1 MLMYFRQVDTRVSLP
16 DREIIVIWLTSS
28 PLAMINMRI
37 TLALIVAIFFAW
49 GALALWVQFSRNKV
63 RQGLLIGLWTLVSA
77 FFLVAILVPL
87 NTTLQTF
94 ASIAFALS
102 VLVLGY
108 WWRGIQPSN
117 NRAWIP
123 EVSRQ
128 TQGKINGNRVTIE
141 NVRNFTW
148 HQLEQFT
155 QRWETREYDLSRLA
169 SVDLSLSYW
178 SGPAI
183 AHALVSFGFGDDE
196 YLVFSVEI
204 RRKQG
209 DAFSELG
216 GFFKMYE
223 LSIVAAD
230 ERDVL
235 FVRSNIRQEDCYL
248 YRIQMDAAARHSL
261 FLAYLDEANH
271 LVHTPRYYHTITAN
285 CTTLIFRMMD
295 RIVPGLPLDY
305 RLLVSGYL
313 PEYLYKMQALQEADS
328 VAEYRRR
335 GYYSDRAKANADID
349 QYSRVIREGVP
360 GIPE

>member
-1 MLMYFRQVDTRVSLP
+1 MS
-16 DREIIVIWLTSS
+16 
-28 PLAMINMRI
+28 I
-37 TLALIVAIFFAW
+37 TLALIVAVFFAW

-63 RQGLLIGLWTLVSA
+63 RQVLFIALWTLATA
-77 FFLVAILVPL
+77 FLLASILVPL
-87 NTTLQTF
+87 NATIQTI
-94 ASIAFALS
+94 ASITYVLS
-102 VLVLGY
+102 ALVLGY
-108 WWRGIQPSN
+108 WWRSIQPSN
-117 NRAWIP
+117 DRAWIP

-128 TQGKINGNRVTIE
+128 THGKIDGNHVTIE
-141 NVRNFTW
+141 NVRNFIW
-148 HQLEQFT
+148 HQPEQFT
-155 QRWETREYDLSRLA
+155 QRWETRDYDLSKLA
-169 SVDLSLSYW
+169 SVDLALSYW
-178 SGPAI
+178 SSPAI
-183 AHALVSFGFGDDE
+183 AHALVSFGFGNDE

-223 LSIVAAD
+223 LSIIAAD

-248 YRIQMDAAARHSL
+248 YRVQMDPAARHSL

-271 LVHTPRYYHTITAN
+271 LVNVPRFYHTITGN

-305 RLLVSGYL
+305 RLLASGYL
-313 PEYLYKMQALQEADS
+313 PEYLFKMQALQGAGS
-328 VAEYRRR
+328 VQEYRSR
-335 GYYSDRAKANADID
+335 GYYSDRAKANPDIN

-360 GIPE
+360 GISMHTDP